1 MWLYVGTKMWYKGC
15 KDCTKRSKQTKTH
28 CEGLTAITH
37 KRFQK
42 LMQLWNI
49 YFCAEVGGTAA
60 SVFCAHAGGESSKWW
75 YTLGGPWWTQ
85 VDPPSM
91 AWDPP
96 GGPNWKLPGVVH
108 THPEVRQQ
116 WVNTAEGM
124 QEARIRAKHLEKQTT
139 RMQGWVC
146 ERVQYRGTKYTKTKE
161 EEEEGTWGDLP
172 GIVNMWLVSRDMLAL
187 Q

>member
-1 MWLYVGTKMWYKGC
+1 MQRLHKKI
-15 KDCTKRSKQTKTH
+15 KTNKNTLWGINSNNTQNVFMQNKSW
-28 CEGLTAITH
+28 CSYEIFTSV
-37 KRFQK
+37 QK
-42 LMQLWNI
+42 
-49 YFCAEVGGTAA
+49 
-60 SVFCAHAGGESSKWW
+60 SVVLQQVYSAR
-75 YTLGGPWWTQ
+75 TLEERAQSDDTPWWTQ

-161 EEEEGTWGDLP
+161 EGTWGDLP

>member
-1 MWLYVGTKMWYKGC
+1 MKYLLLCRSRWYC
-15 KDCTKRSKQTKTH
+15 SKYILRARWRRELKVMIH
-28 CEGLTAITH
+28 LG
-37 KRFQK
+37 
-42 LMQLWNI
+42 W
-49 YFCAEVGGTAA
+49 
-60 SVFCAHAGGESSKWW
+60 
-75 YTLGGPWWTQ
+75 TL

-139 RMQGWVC
+139 RMQ
-146 ERVQYRGTKYTKTKE
+146 R
-161 EEEEGTWGDLP
+161 
-172 GIVNMWLVSRDMLAL
+172 
-187 Q
+187 

>member
-1 MWLYVGTKMWYKGC
+1 MQRLHKKIKTNKNTLWGINSNNTQNVFMQIKFDAAMKYLLLCRSRWYC
-15 KDCTKRSKQTKTH
+15 SKCILRARWRRELKVMIH
-28 CEGLTAITH
+28 LG
-37 KRFQK
+37 
-42 LMQLWNI
+42 W
-49 YFCAEVGGTAA
+49 
-60 SVFCAHAGGESSKWW
+60 
-75 YTLGGPWWTQ
+75 TL
-85 VDPPSM
+85 VDPTSM

-161 EEEEGTWGDLP
+161 EEEGTWGDLP